1 MENACTWLKA
11 AQELQSTSIWSEIS
25 LYSAYRRLLISHIFD
40 VPCNPSLRCFLFCVA
55 WLCCT
60 LFRRIQHFLNLK
72 YARNI
77 SHHNENTQSV
87 WQSMQVRADRTLK
100 KKSKGIRLLQNSDE
114 FVQTVGSGFWDAIK
128 KECDQRKFS
137 INYRKCMQNP
147 NAWFY
152 ENIPMELFRSI
163 ISRTIWKI
171 RLNIIHKFFLLPSS
185 KLVIHNL

>member
-1 MENACTWLKA
+1 MSGKCLHLAESCSGASINFNLKRNFLVFCLSSFTYISYFRCS
-11 AQELQSTSIWSEIS
+11 LQS
-25 LYSAYRRLLISHIFD
+25 F
-40 VPCNPSLRCFLFCVA
+40 PSLFPFLCRLALLHSFSQNSA
-55 WLCCT
+55 FFKLE
-60 LFRRIQHFLNLK
+60 

-87 WQSMQVRADRTLK
+87 WQSMQVRADGTLK

-163 ISRTIWKI
+163 ISRTI
-171 RLNIIHKFFLLPSS
+171 
-185 KLVIHNL
+185 